1 MKKLLGQFFLELC
14 CSYTLVSVFG
24 AIVNIISGTQTN
36 NINVIMMFLFCV
48 VACLVLNLHKLFDRF
63 SPLFMIVSQYVI
75 AIGLVMLIFYL
86 AAFIC
91 NETVTSRNAYEVF
104 RSFTIPYVIG
114 AAVYYYSLYIEV
126 KNQNKILQTIQKK

>member
-1 MKKLLGQFFLELC
+1 MKKIIGQFFLELC

-24 AIVNIISGTQTN
+24 AMVNIISGTQTN
-36 NINVIMMFLFCV
+36 NINVIMMFSFCV

-75 AIGLVMLIFYL
+75 AMGLVILIFYL
-86 AAFIC
+86 SALIC
-91 NETVTSRNAYEVF
+91 NETITKRNMYEVF

-114 AAVYYYSLYIEV
+114 AAFYYYGLYIEV